1 MCVVFF
7 VDFFFFLVFGS
18 CCFLQ
23 LINILRGIIYNVYD
37 FISVN
42 ID

>member
-1 MCVVFF
+1 MCVVFI
-7 VDFFFFLVFGS
+7 VDFFFGS
-18 CCFLQ
+18 CCVLQ
-23 LINILRGIIYNVYD
+23 LINILRGMIYNVYD